1 MSEAEWNLKR
11 ENLMLRM
18 ELLRAQAQ
26 LAQIAH
32 DQAQAA
38 MVALG
43 ERWIAPTQADDG
55 SAT

>member
-43 ERWIAPTQADDG
+43 ERWVAPTQADDG

>member
-1 MSEAEWNLKR
+1 MTETEWTLKR
-11 ENLMLRM
+11 ENLLLRM

-43 ERWIAPTQADDG
+43 DRWIAPTQADDG